1 MTFQKLC
8 LLSTESHKLDGW
20 MVRFLLEHSLG
31 LTKRNM
37 PIIPQT
43 LDIESDKCA
52 RILRSFVRD
61 GVAAAGPSDPN
72 NPAAA
77 ASATPTPPP
86 VVPAPGDGR

>member
-43 LDIESDKCA
+43 LDIESEDFTT
-52 RILRSFVRD
+52 RTNELLQEGRYTDFDLFHQPQSF
-61 GVAAAGPSDPN
+61 
-72 NPAAA
+72 
-77 ASATPTPPP
+77 
-86 VVPAPGDGR
+86 